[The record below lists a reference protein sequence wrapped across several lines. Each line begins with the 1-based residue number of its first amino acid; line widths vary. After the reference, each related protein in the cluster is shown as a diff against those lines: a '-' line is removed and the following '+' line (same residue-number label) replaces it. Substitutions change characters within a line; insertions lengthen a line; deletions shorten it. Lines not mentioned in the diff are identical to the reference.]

1 MSTRST
7 AKRWVGASLG
17 VGLLLASGLAM
28 GQAKKECQPAGAPA
42 KIVGEITKVDTSQS
56 RVVLKA
62 SDGTS
67 HEFQASAEMLQTL
80 KPGDKIEIRLRELPK
95 C

>member
-1 MSTRST
+1 MSMRS
-7 AKRWVGASLG
+7 AKSWVGASLG
-17 VGLLLASGLAM
+17 LGLLLAGSLAM
-28 GQAKKECQPAGAPA
+28 GQAKKDCQPAGAPE
-42 KIVGEITKVDTSQS
+42 KIMGEVTKVDTSQS

-62 SDGTS
+62 SDGKS
-67 HEFQASAEMLQTL
+67 HEFQASPEMLQTL